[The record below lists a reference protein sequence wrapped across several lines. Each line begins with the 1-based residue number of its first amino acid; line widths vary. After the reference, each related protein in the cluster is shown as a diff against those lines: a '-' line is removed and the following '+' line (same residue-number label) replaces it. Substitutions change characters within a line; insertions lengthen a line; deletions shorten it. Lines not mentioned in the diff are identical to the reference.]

1 MRVLMATKLPIIIG
15 LVGPKGSGKGTLA
28 KRLKSRYKARIVTF
42 SDVLND
48 VLEVLQ
54 IERTRVNQIY
64 LSIAL
69 REQFGYEV
77 LAQALKARI
86 QKMKGNAPI
95 IIDGIRFTQ
104 DFKPW
109 KDLPNFTLISL
120 EADIKERYRRIKTR
134 GRTAEEKSLSWVKF
148 QKEESMPTEISFQK
162 LSRQAKFH
170 INTNSPLKETFKQL
184 DDITI
189 KLGL

>member
-1 MRVLMATKLPIIIG
+1 MTSKLPTIIG

-28 KRLKSRYKARIVTF
+28 KRLKTRYKGRIVTF

-48 VLEVLQ
+48 VLEVLH

-77 LAQALKARI
+77 LAKALQARVE
-86 QKMKGNAPI
+86 KMKGTAPI
-95 IIDGIRFTQ
+95 IIDGIRFVQ

-109 KDLPNFTLISL
+109 KELQNFTLISL
-120 EADIKERYRRIKTR
+120 DADIKERYRRIKLR
-134 GRTAEEKSLSWVKF
+134 GRTPEERTLSWAKF
-148 QKEESMPTEISFQK
+148 QKEESMPTEVSFQK
-162 LSRQAKFH
+162 LARQAKYH
-170 INTNSPLKETFKQL
+170 INTNNTLKETFKHL
-184 DDITI
+184 DDIA
-189 KLGL
+189 KNLGI